1 MEKFIST
8 ILTVLLAIWVLR
20 WVFAIVGPWL
30 MGLLAKHILK
40 KAGLAG
46 NETGGKTEKETASA
60 GKTSTMKGDK
70 WWKPDE
76 VILKPH
82 RRQGERLSDILGGEY
97 VDYEDVETGG

>member
-8 ILTVLLAIWVLR
+8 ILTVLLVIWVLR

-30 MGLLAKHILK
+30 MGLLAKHLLK

-46 NETGGKTEKETASA
+46 NETRSKAEKETAA
-60 GKTSTMKGDK
+60 TGKTSTMKGDK

-82 RRQGERLSDILGGEY
+82 RRQGESLSDLLGGEY
-97 VDYEDVETGG
+97 IDYEEV